1 MISDD
6 FLWTSVTRPKGSPA
20 ITKQEMLQMIEEAGP
35 DEEVTIFH
43 ATDAILVIGFRG
55 DYGSLLLTLQLDNSR
70 AGKA

>member
-1 MISDD
+1 
-6 FLWTSVTRPKGSPA
+6 
-20 ITKQEMLQMIEEAGP
+20 MIEEAGP

-55 DYGSLLLTLQLDNSR
+55 DYGSLLLTLQLENSR